1 MLSKQFEYPKFV
13 YKRVREIK
21 FVKKRKVVIM
31 TSFTTQTIAGPVI
44 SSMVTSDKGDFSN
57 RTKCAGAQLKN
68 NLTTGLTSGAVGVA
82 AGTGILYASKNP
94 RRLVKIAQA
103 FDKIAKKILPKN
115 VNLKKLNNRSKVAM
129 AIGLP
134 LMVIS
139 SFISGRHLYKMGQI
153 DQKYSDQAK
162 LKEHQNN
169 ILA

>member
-1 MLSKQFEYPKFV
+1 
-13 YKRVREIK
+13 
-21 FVKKRKVVIM
+21 M
-31 TSFTTQTIAGPVI
+31 TSFTTQAIAGPVI

-68 NLTTGLTSGAVGVA
+68 NLTTGLTSVAVGVT
-82 AGTGILYASKNP
+82 AGTGIRYAAKSP

-115 VNLKKLNNRSKVAM
+115 ANLKKLNNRSKVAL

-134 LMVIS
+134 LMAIS

-153 DQKYSDQAK
+153 DQKYTDKAK
-162 LKEHQNN
+162 VEKHQKD